1 MSAILAWSL
10 AGCLAAAPLAARDP
24 QPLGIESSAVQ
35 DAQRLIDLARSGK
48 AVIRPQAAQRL
59 IRLGD
64 EGAKA
69 LLAAAGTSTADF
81 AALGKDLV
89 EVAGAFDSPEL
100 RAKLWRSLD
109 DADFPW
115 RPAAAIGLKDR
126 PQAGE
131 QPRFLALIQDP
142 LAAVRNAAV
151 LALGQLED
159 LDTKATSKLLAAR
172 LPAEEDDRVRRS
184 IAVQLDRWGERWAL
198 WYLVADLRR
207 TDAFFGQPT
216 GSLARLRSYPLLAER
231 LGAEDLGFAPAEG
244 PETPSNTAALG
255 RIAVAVEAVAGKPIE
270 LPPVARSLGPVA
282 GERLGL
288 ELRSCRRGEFFLRW
302 TEDDTLLVGRGTP
315 ARVQLAKGA
324 TQALAD
330 LAAKQALTLDGRLFW
345 GDPGCDQETFH
356 LGAPGQPGG
365 TVLLS
370 KGPQPVDGLR
380 PQGLDVLAREILA
393 GLPSGAS
400 EDPRLDSLRSR
411 VEACLLAIG
420 GPLKN

>member
-10 AGCLAAAPLAARDP
+10 AGCLAAAPLARTP
-24 QPLGIESSAVQ
+24 QPLPIERSTVQ
-35 DAQRLIDLARSGK
+35 DAQRLIDLARTGK
-48 AVIRPQAAQRL
+48 AVIRPQAARRL
-59 IRLGD
+59 IRLGE

-69 LLAAAGTSTADF
+69 LLAAAGTTNTEF

-89 EVAGAFDSPEL
+89 EVAGAFESPEL
-100 RAKLWRSLD
+100 RAKLWLSLD

-131 QPRFLALIQDP
+131 QARFFALIEDP

-151 LALGQLED
+151 LALGQLEEID
-159 LDTKATSKLLAAR
+159 PETTSELLAAR
-172 LPAEEDDRVRRS
+172 LPREEDDRVRRS

-198 WYLVADLRR
+198 WYLVADLSR

-216 GSLARLRSYPLLAER
+216 GSLARLRSYPLLVER
-231 LGAEDLGFAPAEG
+231 LGAEDLGFQPAEG
-244 PETPSNTAALG
+244 PDAPANAAALG
-255 RIAVAVEAVAGKPIE
+255 RIIEAVEAVAGKPIE
-270 LPPVARSLGPVA
+270 LPAVARSLGAQA

-315 ARVQLAKGA
+315 ARIQLKPGA
-324 TQALAD
+324 TQALAA
-330 LAAKQALTLDGRLFW
+330 LATKQAQTLDGRLFW

-356 LGAPGQPGG
+356 LGAPGEPGG

-380 PQGLDVLAREILA
+380 PPGLDVLAQQILA
-393 GLPSGAS
+393 GLPSEPS
-400 EDPRLDSLRSR
+400 DDPRLDSLRSR
-411 VEACLLAIG
+411 VEACLFAIG
-420 GPLKN
+420 GPLGD